1 MIIKIALV
9 SDAEALIALKQ
20 AAGRGMAD
28 RFGAYRLEPSISS
41 LAAIRKQF
49 QDHIF
54 LKAVVEG
61 DAIVGSIHL
70 HVRGDVPYIGGLTI
84 HPEYLDKGVGG
95 QLILEAEALFKMGQQ
110 LELDPP
116 VSVQEEQDYRKTT
129 FVYNRLIR
137 FH

>member
-20 AAGRGMAD
+20 AASRGLAG

-70 HVRGDVPYIGGLTI
+70 HVRGDVPYIGGLI
-84 HPEYLDKGVGG
+84 VHPEYLDKGIGE
-95 QLILEAEALFKMGQQ
+95 QLMLEAESLFQMGQQ
-110 LELDPP
+110 LEAPISLY
-116 VSVQEEQDYRKTT
+116 EEQDYRKTT
-129 FVYNRLIR
+129 FVYKRLIR